1 MLRPYL
7 ARIHLLLVRLG
18 LQAFG
23 DVQSKTFGGLY
34 QVFFVCG
41 GIASTSGWADAVA
54 GNLS

>member
-34 QVFFVCG
+34 QVFFVCR